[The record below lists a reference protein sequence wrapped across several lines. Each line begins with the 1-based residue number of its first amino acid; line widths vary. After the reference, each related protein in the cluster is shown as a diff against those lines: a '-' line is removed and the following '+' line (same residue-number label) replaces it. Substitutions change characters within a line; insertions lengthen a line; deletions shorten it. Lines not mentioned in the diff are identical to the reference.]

1 VEISRL
7 MRVSFAMG
15 NDQNIL
21 ERLFSYGN
29 SYWLT
34 RFVILRLLGF
44 VYAVAFLVAAQQL
57 VPLVGEH
64 GLTPATHF
72 FTTLQSQFGSRTQAM
87 WRLPTLFWFGLSD
100 NLLSIFSWIGFAL
113 SLVVLGG
120 YANAILL
127 ATLWV
132 MYMSIV
138 HIGQIWYGYGWE
150 IQLLETGFL
159 AMFLCPLLDGRPF
172 PKCRPPILVIW
183 LFRWLGF
190 RIMIGAG
197 LIKLRGDPCWRDL
210 TCLYYHYETQP
221 IPSPI
226 SRYLHFAPLWLLK
239 LETLWN
245 HFVELIVPWFSFGPR
260 TARHIAGVLLVTFQI
275 FLIISGNLSFLNYL
289 TIIPLLACF
298 DDTFLRH
305 FLPGRLVRRAERAA
319 QESKP
324 SRIHN
329 AIATALAIL
338 IAYLSIPTVLNLVSN
353 RQLMN
358 YSFVPFDIVNT
369 YGAFGTVGRE
379 RDEIVFEGTE
389 DSVVTGDTKW
399 KEYEFTAKPG
409 DPNRRPPF
417 VAPYQPRI
425 DWQIWFAAMAS
436 PAEYPWTLHFVWKLL
451 RNDAGTL
458 SLLANN
464 PFPNAPPHYIRA
476 RLYRYEFAPLGE
488 KAWWK
493 RQPISEWLP
502 VLSAD
507 DPQFRQLLQATDWLD

>member
-1 VEISRL
+1 
-7 MRVSFAMG
+7 M
-15 NDQNIL
+15 NDENIL
-21 ERLFSYGN
+21 AKFFALGN

-34 RFVILRLLGF
+34 RFIILRLLGF
-44 VYAVAFLVAAQQL
+44 VYAIAFLVAANQL

-64 GLTPATHF
+64 GLTPANHF
-72 FTTLQSQFGSRTQAM
+72 LERIQAHSGSGSAAMLQM
-87 WRLPTLFWFGLSD
+87 PTLFWFGISD
-100 NLLSIFSWIGFAL
+100 NALSIFSWIGFAL
-113 SLVVLGG
+113 SVVLLAG
-120 YANAILL
+120 YANAIIL
-127 ATLWV
+127 TVLWA

-159 AMFLCPLLDGRPF
+159 SIFLCPLFDGRPF

-221 IPSPI
+221 IPNPI
-226 SRYLHFAPLWLLK
+226 SRYLHFSPLWLLK
-239 LETLWN
+239 FETAWN
-245 HFVELIVPWFSFGPR
+245 HFVEVIVPWFSFGPR
-260 TARHIAGVLLVTFQI
+260 TARHVAGVLLVTLQI

-289 TIIPLLACF
+289 TIIPFLACF

-305 FLPGRLVRRAERAA
+305 VLPKGLVQRAERAA

-324 SRIHN
+324 SPITN
-329 AIATALAIL
+329 CLTITLAIL
-338 IAYLSIPTVLNLVSN
+338 VAYLSIAPVLNLASG

-358 YSFVPFDIVNT
+358 YSYDPLDLVNT

-379 RDEIVFEGTE
+379 RDEIIFEGT
-389 DSVVTGDTKW
+389 DSLFLTGAEW
-399 KEYEFTAKPG
+399 KEYEFKAKPG

-417 VAPYQPRI
+417 MAPYQPRI

-436 PAEYPWTLHFVWKLL
+436 PGDYPWTFHFVWKLL
-451 RNDAGTL
+451 HNDPGTL
-458 SLLANN
+458 SLIANN
-464 PFPNAPPHYIRA
+464 PFPTAPPHYIRA
-476 RLYRYEFAPLGE
+476 RLYRYQFAPPGE

-493 RQPISEWLP
+493 RELIGEWLP
-502 VLSAD
+502 PLSTD
-507 DPQFRQLLQATDWLD
+507 DPDFRSMLAAMDWVD